1 MATGRALA
9 GLVASA
15 ASAAAAAAVGSAG
28 SVGAERRSWGAPG
41 RGYGVG
47 GGVDGGKL
55 GGRRTPTWGPTWLA
69 GAGSGP
75 RPLFPPSVPP
85 PLSPRPRV
93 RPVGSA
99 PSRFA
104 PPPAGRPRPAPP
116 RPPPLRCCSRLPRSP
131 GGRSGGP
138 CRGSAAS
145 ERASER
151 GHRPC
156 PRLFL
161 PWISRRRHLARSRRA
176 RALRCGPVRPAAR
189 RVRRA
194 RSGRVPRGAPNCT
207 CGERWAALGEEGGTG
222 PAPRVGGP
230 AELRSPA

>member
-75 RPLFPPSVPP
+75 RPLFPPSLGPSS
-85 PLSPRPRV
+85 PL
-93 RPVGSA
+93 
-99 PSRFA
+99 
-104 PPPAGRPRPAPP
+104 PPPARPPRGLRPQPLRPASRRQAPPRPAPP
-116 RPPPLRCCSRLPRSP
+116 AAAQVLLSPPPLPGRA
-131 GGRSGGP
+131 GGRAGRAEGV
-138 CRGSAAS
+138 R
-145 ERASER
+145 RASELASAVTAPAPAFSCPGSLAAATSPGRVAR
-151 GHRPC
+151 GH
-156 PRLFL
+156 
-161 PWISRRRHLARSRRA
+161 SGAGQS
-176 RALRCGPVRPAAR
+176 VRP
-189 RVRRA
+189 
-194 RSGRVPRGAPNCT
+194 RG
-207 CGERWAALGEEGGTG
+207 G
-222 PAPRVGGP
+222 
-230 AELRSPA
+230 